1 MADNNYNPLEPVA
14 DAILTA
20 SSLFLEM
27 GIKASCNL
35 ATLIYKAIG
44 QISNYLLEDNK
55 TYNNYNYE
63 TEVATTNNMFNLQ
76 DKVRECN
83 SDKISYLQT
92 KEYSFME
99 LESVNF
105 QGLPSREKYNSN
117 KAPNNLFSTLEACI
131 GVNEHGKIQKIDFYK
146 EGSLLVAG
154 MSRWGKTSLILS
166 MFTSLVETYPK
177 EYLRIVLADF
187 KGIDLVHLSK
197 SNNVISC
204 VENIEGFNK
213 MLDWVEE
220 QIEKRKEYFQENKIQ
235 NIKAWNTKFN
245 NIMQP
250 VVIIIDEIA
259 VMLNSFNDKKNADNM
274 RNRLARIISI
284 SMGYGI
290 YWVVCTQELSR
301 ETLGKMKN
309 NFGQRIGFKTA
320 DKDATDLIIKG
331 AELENIKFPGR
342 AKIET
347 SQGITE
353 FQSYYIELDE
363 VLKRI

>member
-1 MADNNYNPLEPVA
+1 MSDGYNPLEPVA
-14 DAILTA
+14 DAVLVAT
-20 SSLFLEM
+20 SLFLEL
-27 GIKASCNL
+27 GVKSICNL
-35 ATLIYKAIG
+35 TILTSKAIG
-44 QISNYLLEDNK
+44 QIVNYLFEDK
-55 TYNNYNYE
+55 PKYESFNYE
-63 TEVATTNNMFNLQ
+63 TEVATTNNLFNLQ
-76 DKVRECN
+76 DKVKECTN
-83 SDKISYLQT
+83 INYLPT

-99 LESVNF
+99 LENVNF
-105 QGLPSREKYNSN
+105 EGLPSRANYTSN
-117 KAPNNLFSTLEACI
+117 KPPKNLFSTLEAYV

-220 QIEKRKEYFQENKIQ
+220 QIEKRKKYFQENKIQ
-235 NIKAWNTKFN
+235 KIKAWNTKFN

-259 VMLNSFNDKKNADNM
+259 VMFNSFNDKKYADNM

-309 NFGQRIGFKTA
+309 NFGQRIGFHTA

-353 FQSYYIELDE
+353 FQSYYIELDS

>member
-1 MADNNYNPLEPVA
+1 MSDGYNPLEPVA
-14 DAILTA
+14 DAVLVAT
-20 SSLFLEM
+20 SLFLEL
-27 GIKASCNL
+27 GVKSICNL
-35 ATLIYKAIG
+35 TILTSKAIG
-44 QISNYLLEDNK
+44 QIVNYLFEDK
-55 TYNNYNYE
+55 PKYESFNYE
-63 TEVATTNNMFNLQ
+63 TEVATTNNLFNLQ
-76 DKVRECN
+76 DKVKECTN
-83 SDKISYLQT
+83 INYLPT

-99 LESVNF
+99 LENVNF
-105 QGLPSREKYNSN
+105 EGLPSRANYTSN
-117 KAPNNLFSTLEACI
+117 KPPKNLFSTLEAYV

-220 QIEKRKEYFQENKIQ
+220 QISKRKEYFQESKIQ

-259 VMLNSFNDKKNADNM
+259 VMFNSFNDKKYADNM

-309 NFGQRIGFKTA
+309 NFGQRIGFHTA

-353 FQSYYIELDE
+353 FQSYYIELDS

>member
-1 MADNNYNPLEPVA
+1 MSDGYNPLEPVA
-14 DAILTA
+14 DAVLVAT
-20 SSLFLEM
+20 SLFLEL
-27 GIKASCNL
+27 GIKSICNL
-35 ATLIYKAIG
+35 TILTSKAIG
-44 QISNYLLEDNK
+44 QIVNYLFEDK
-55 TYNNYNYE
+55 PKYESFNYE
-63 TEVATTNNMFNLQ
+63 TEVATTNNLFNLQ
-76 DKVRECN
+76 DKVKECTN
-83 SDKISYLQT
+83 INYLPT

-99 LESVNF
+99 LENVNF
-105 QGLPSREKYNSN
+105 EGLPSRANYTSN
-117 KAPNNLFSTLEACI
+117 KPPKNLFSTLEAYV

-220 QIEKRKEYFQENKIQ
+220 QISKRKEYFQESKIQ

-259 VMLNSFNDKKNADNM
+259 VMFNSFNDKKYADNM

-309 NFGQRIGFKTA
+309 NFGQRIGFHTA

-353 FQSYYIELDE
+353 FQSYYIELEE

>member
-1 MADNNYNPLEPVA
+1 MSDDYNPLEPVA
-14 DAILTA
+14 DAVLVTA
-20 SSLFLEM
+20 SLFLEL
-27 GIKASCNL
+27 GIKSICNL
-35 ATLIYKAIG
+35 TILTSKAIG
-44 QISNYLLEDNK
+44 QIVNYLFEDK
-55 TYNNYNYE
+55 PKYESFNYE
-63 TEVATTNNMFNLQ
+63 TEVATTNNLFNLQ
-76 DKVRECN
+76 DKVKECSN
-83 SDKISYLQT
+83 INYLPT

-99 LESVNF
+99 LENVNF
-105 QGLPSREKYNSN
+105 EGLPSRTSYTSN
-117 KAPNNLFSTLEACI
+117 KPPKNLFSTLEAYV

-220 QIEKRKEYFQENKIQ
+220 QISKRKEYFQESKIQ

-353 FQSYYIELDE
+353 FQSYYIELEE

>member
-1 MADNNYNPLEPVA
+1 MSDGYNPLEPVA
-14 DAILTA
+14 DAVLVA
-20 SSLFLEM
+20 ASLFLEL
-27 GIKASCNL
+27 GIKSICNL
-35 ATLIYKAIG
+35 TILTSKTIG
-44 QISNYLLEDNK
+44 QIANYLFEDNPK
-55 TYNNYNYE
+55 YESFNCE
-63 TEVATTNNMFNLQ
+63 TEVATTNNLFNLQ
-76 DKVRECN
+76 DKVKECSN
-83 SDKISYLQT
+83 INYLPT

-99 LESVNF
+99 LENVSF
-105 QGLPSREKYNSN
+105 EGLPSRTSYTSN
-117 KAPNNLFSTLEACI
+117 KAPKNLFSTLEACI

-166 MFTSLVETYPK
+166 MFASLVETYPK

-353 FQSYYIELDE
+353 FQSYYIELEE

>member
-1 MADNNYNPLEPVA
+1 MSDDYNPLEPVA
-14 DAILTA
+14 DAVLVTA
-20 SSLFLEM
+20 SLFLEL
-27 GIKASCNL
+27 GIKSICNL
-35 ATLIYKAIG
+35 TILTSKAIG
-44 QISNYLLEDNK
+44 QIANYLFENK
-55 TYNNYNYE
+55 PKYESFNYE
-63 TEVATTNNMFNLQ
+63 TEVATTNNLFNLQ
-76 DKVRECN
+76 DKVKECSN
-83 SDKISYLQT
+83 INYLPT

-99 LESVNF
+99 LENVNF
-105 QGLPSREKYNSN
+105 EGLPSRANYTSN
-117 KAPNNLFSTLEACI
+117 KPPKNLFSTLEAYV

-220 QIEKRKEYFQENKIQ
+220 QIEKRKKYFQENKIQ
-235 NIKAWNTKFN
+235 NIIAWNTKFN

-259 VMLNSFNDKKNADNM
+259 VMFNSFNDKKNADNM

-353 FQSYYIELDE
+353 FQSYYIELEE

>member
-1 MADNNYNPLEPVA
+1 MSDDYNPLEPVA
-14 DAILTA
+14 DAVLVTA
-20 SSLFLEM
+20 SLFLEL
-27 GIKASCNL
+27 GIKSICNL
-35 ATLIYKAIG
+35 TILTSKAIG
-44 QISNYLLEDNK
+44 QIINYLFENK
-55 TYNNYNYE
+55 PKYESFNYE
-63 TEVATTNNMFNLQ
+63 TEVATTNNLFNLQ
-76 DKVRECN
+76 DKVKECSN
-83 SDKISYLQT
+83 INYLPT

-99 LESVNF
+99 LENVNF
-105 QGLPSREKYNSN
+105 EGLPSRANYTSN
-117 KAPNNLFSTLEACI
+117 KPPKNLFSTLEAYV

-220 QIEKRKEYFQENKIQ
+220 QIEKRKKYFQENKIQ

-353 FQSYYIELDE
+353 FQSYYIELEE

>member
-1 MADNNYNPLEPVA
+1 MSDGYNPLEPVA
-14 DAILTA
+14 DAVLVAT
-20 SSLFLEM
+20 SLFLEL
-27 GIKASCNL
+27 GVKSICNL
-35 ATLIYKAIG
+35 TILTSKAIG
-44 QISNYLLEDNK
+44 QIVNYLFEDK
-55 TYNNYNYE
+55 PKYESFNYE
-63 TEVATTNNMFNLQ
+63 TEVATTNNLFNLQ
-76 DKVRECN
+76 DKVKECTN
-83 SDKISYLQT
+83 INYLPT

-99 LESVNF
+99 LENVNF
-105 QGLPSREKYNSN
+105 EGLPSRANYTSN
-117 KAPNNLFSTLEACI
+117 KPPKNLFSTLEAYV

-220 QIEKRKEYFQENKIQ
+220 QISKRKEYFQESKIQ

-309 NFGQRIGFKTA
+309 NFGQRIGFHTA

-353 FQSYYIELDE
+353 FQSYYIELEE